1 MAPPARPSCAVVGAG
16 AAGLFSAA
24 VLSERGWDV
33 TIFEA
38 RDRIGGRCARATL
51 GGRAVDLGAEFS
63 HGRGAVFELCEAA
76 GMAAPRAMYSHDEEA
91 PPDARCRLSINA
103 QLVDGNGRDTS
114 ATAAMRSLWDE
125 IITDDSWSD
134 GTRADCSFAQLASHL
149 DPDARRAL
157 DAFAAV
163 EYATSLEAIKSLIKS
178 FHGQS
183 FTLTPSVRPP

>member
-1 MAPPARPSCAVVGAG
+1 MLPLRP
-16 AAGLFSAA
+16 
-24 VLSERGWDV
+24 R
-33 TIFEA
+33 
-38 RDRIGGRCARATL
+38 R
-51 GGRAVDLGAEFS
+51 
-63 HGRGAVFELCEAA
+63 
-76 GMAAPRAMYSHDEEA
+76 
-91 PPDARCRLSINA
+91 PDARCRLSINA